1 MSVRGAHCH
10 CPKLQAGRRA
20 LWIEGERRV
29 VGYICMCMCMCNVRA
44 MEQKKGECVC
54 TVKVQD

>member
-1 MSVRGAHCH
+1 MSVRGAHCD
-10 CPKLQAGRRA
+10 CPELQAERRA

-29 VGYICMCMCMCNVRA
+29 VGYICMCNVRA

>member
-10 CPKLQAGRRA
+10 CPKLQAERRA

-29 VGYICMCMCMCNVRA
+29 VGYICMFMCNVRA

>member
-29 VGYICMCMCMCNVRA
+29 VGYICMCMCNVRE

-54 TVKVQD
+54 TVKV